1 MASGSSGAGFSA
13 ALQRSHISE
22 NLKLVRHDQDSAKT
36 IRAITHAVF
45 MVSGTDNKVSSWS
58 F

>member
-1 MASGSSGAGFSA
+1 MESGSSGAGFSA

-45 MVSGTDNKVSSWS
+45 GQGDR
-58 F
+58 